1 MTRYPY
7 VVTDRSCALV
17 FDYQYVKHEEE
28 QNGSNNTTEGFDID
42 LKDKK

>member
-17 FDYQYVKHEEE
+17 FDYQYVKHEE